1 MEKKKKIL
9 HIAVGIIWVLG
20 MVFAMYKLIKWEE
33 KNAIERQK
41 QVEQKKKQ
49 TAEKAEAY
57 ALTFVDEY
65 IEKLQ
70 DRMRKEGISDLQAKY
85 KKCSK
90 EEYGKHWSLDDYG
103 YGDKD
108 EDADY
113 VFYYTVEYYSDSI
126 DSIYAE
132 KTQNGDF
139 KPFITL
145 MDNTAFE
152 ADVQE
157 TSYGDRQVVRWEQK
171 TIVVYIASQNSMDDL
186 TVKKEPDQTYRY
198 EEYGDDVRIYVN
210 DEKVHEEERKRY
222 NGSSYSNG
230 ASGSGSNSNSSGYSN
245 TWKRSDPYDVYDYHD
260 PDEFAEE
267 WAEEFGDGSYEDGYD
282 DAYDYWEEMD

>member
-9 HIAVGIIWVLG
+9 QIAIGAIWVLG

-33 KNAIERQK
+33 KDAIERQK
-41 QVEQKKKQ
+41 RVEQKKKQ
-49 TAEKAEAY
+49 ESEKAEAY
-57 ALTFVDEY
+57 ALTYVDEY
-65 IEKLQ
+65 IEELQ
-70 DRMRKEGISDLQAKY
+70 NRMQEEGIRDLQARY
-85 KKCSK
+85 EKCSK
-90 EEYGKHWSLDDYG
+90 EEYEKHWSLDDYG
-103 YGDKD
+103 YRNKDKN
-108 EDADY
+108 ADY

-126 DSIYAE
+126 DSLYAE

-152 ADVQE
+152 GDIE
-157 TSYGDRQVVRWEQK
+157 EISYGDRQVVAWENK
-171 TIVVYIASQNSMDDL
+171 IIAVYIASQNSMEDI
-186 TVKKEPDQTYRY
+186 TIKKEPDQTYRY

-210 DEKVHEEERKRY
+210 DEKVHEEERIRY
-222 NGSSYSNG
+222 NGSSSNR
-230 ASGSGSNSNSSGYSN
+230 NSSGYSN
-245 TWKRSDPYDVYDYHD
+245 TWKRSDPYDVYDYND

-267 WAEEFGDGSYEDGYD
+267 WGEEFGDGSYEDGYD